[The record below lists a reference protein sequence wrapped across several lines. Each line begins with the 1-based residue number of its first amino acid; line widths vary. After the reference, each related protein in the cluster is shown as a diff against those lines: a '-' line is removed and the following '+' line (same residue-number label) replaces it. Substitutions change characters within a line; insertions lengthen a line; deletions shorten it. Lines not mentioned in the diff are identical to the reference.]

1 MEEGLARR
9 ERILLEVELRLIELE
24 LFIFDFK

>member
-9 ERILLEVELRLIELE
+9 ERILLGVELRLIELE